1 MMNPDIEMYYNI
13 PIFQF
18 TTDVSWCGR
27 RFKPIDYIIVL
38 DAQSTTTS

>member
-18 TTDVSWCGR
+18 TTHVSWCGR
-27 RFKPIDYIIVL
+27 RFKPIDYIVL
-38 DAQSTTTS
+38 YAQSTTTS